1 MLQVNN
7 PPNLVFMVK
16 HYYMSDVAIEE
27 GCPVEPP
34 TNLEEILAR
43 PVAPVA
49 NPLPPD
55 VPHATPLVP
64 AVGCDPVEQKKFS
77 DCVQPLTAFQPHP
90 LAVIRQPK
98 QIDEACKE
106 FQVFSNCRAN
116 VNCRPLW
123 ADGAPQLACQSS
135 NTLLSC
141 ALPVISEKCGTV
153 AAQFITDYVDR
164 FAKAINPSCK
174 ITAKSNDVHAG
185 EAGKGR

>member
-1 MLQVNN
+1 
-7 PPNLVFMVK
+7 
-16 HYYMSDVAIEE
+16 MSDVAIEE

-43 PVAPVA
+43 PMAPVA
-49 NPLPPD
+49 NPLPPG

-106 FQVFSNCRAN
+106 FRVFSSCRAN

-123 ADGAPQLACQSS
+123 AEGMSAMFEFACGQGY
-135 NTLLSC
+135 NTFVQVIPPLLGIYVSYIPSI
-141 ALPVISEKCGTV
+141 LTNNIDTGIRFLKC
-153 AAQFITDYVDR
+153 
-164 FAKAINPSCK
+164 
-174 ITAKSNDVHAG
+174 DVFTKK
-185 EAGKGR
+185 EFKLLRK